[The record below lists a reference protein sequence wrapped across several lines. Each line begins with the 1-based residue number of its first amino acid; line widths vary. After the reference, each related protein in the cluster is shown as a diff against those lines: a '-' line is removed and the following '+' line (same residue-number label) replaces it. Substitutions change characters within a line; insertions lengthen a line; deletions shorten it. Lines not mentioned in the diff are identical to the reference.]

1 MPVNIL
7 AVPKL
12 RVFAAVLCLAACDS
26 PTQPSTVTQQVV
38 VVVSPQRTAR
48 KVLPPRLA
56 PAQVTPVSVTR
67 PATNEPDNDP
77 ASGIVISVVTS
88 PATSQQPPTS
98 LAPSV
103 AFMAC
108 NQGRGNGPDGCDPG
122 RSNQR
127 NPSRDE

>member
-12 RVFAAVLCLAACDS
+12 RVFAAVLCLAACNS

-38 VVVSPQRTAR
+38 VVVSPQRTTR
-48 KVLPPRLA
+48 KLLPPRLA
-56 PAQVTPVSVTR
+56 PTQVTPVSVTR
-67 PATNEPDNDP
+67 PDEPANEP
-77 ASGIVISVVTS
+77 ASEIVTS
-88 PATSQQPPTS
+88 PVTSQPPTS

>member
-12 RVFAAVLCLAACDS
+12 RVLAAVLCLAACDS

-38 VVVSPQRTAR
+38 VVVSPQRTTR

-67 PATNEPDNDP
+67 PDEPANEPAN
-77 ASGIVISVVTS
+77 GIVTSIVTS
-88 PATSQQPPTS
+88 PVTSQPPTS
-98 LAPSV
+98 LAPSA